1 MKINFAQVNQEDLDH
16 FGHDELFHNTDNT
29 KHYYFTLEYG
39 TNPGGMEEVAIHD
52 GCNRYMP
59 IAIDNIPEMIAA
71 FQEIYSIAKELK
83 LAERIADLANSD
95 QVAEVIGDKVKYHNS
110 AKLIDCRE

>member
-1 MKINFAQVNQEDLDH
+1 MKINFAQVSQEDLEY

-59 IAIDNIPEMIAA
+59 IAIDNIPEMITA
-71 FQEIYSIAKELK
+71 FQEIYSIAKELQ
-83 LAERIADLANSD
+83 LAQKITNLANSD
-95 QVAEVIGDKVKYHNS
+95 QVAEVAGDTVEYHGS
-110 AKLIDCRE
+110 AKLIHSEE